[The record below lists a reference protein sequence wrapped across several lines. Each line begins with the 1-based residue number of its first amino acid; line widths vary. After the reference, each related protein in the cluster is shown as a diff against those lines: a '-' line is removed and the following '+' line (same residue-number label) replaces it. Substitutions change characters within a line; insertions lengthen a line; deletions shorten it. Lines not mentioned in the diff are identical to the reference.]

1 MRILIVSQYFWP
13 ENFRVNDLSADLVER
28 GHTVTVLAGL
38 PNYPDGVVFPDYLA
52 DPGAFAAYRG
62 ADVVRVPLLPRGNG
76 GLRLMLNYLSFAV
89 AASLLGPFK
98 LRGRSFDAIFVF
110 QGSPVTVGLPAIVLK
125 WLKKAPIA
133 LWVLDLWPQ
142 SLKAV
147 GAVQSRFVL
156 GMIDRLVTFIY
167 RNCDMVLGQSRG
179 FLPELTHHVVDPKKV
194 GYLPSWSDATPEQS
208 APPTPAAEVEQ
219 RQDQF
224 SIVFTGN
231 IGEAQDFG
239 AVLEA
244 AELLR
249 EQAVRWIIVGDGR
262 QADWLRS
269 QIVARGLTEQVVMPG
284 RFPLERMPS
293 FFAHADALLVCLKTS
308 PVFAMTIPGKVQS
321 YLAAGLPILA
331 MLDGE
336 GAAVIKASNAGY
348 ATPAGDAA
356 ALAQSVR
363 DLMALPPAERHR
375 MGQLGAEYAAK
386 EFDRNTLLSRIE
398 TTLSDLANRRTDR

>member
-28 GHTVTVLAGL
+28 GHSVTVLAGL

-76 GLRLMLNYLSFAV
+76 GLQLMLNYLSFAV
-89 AASLLGPFK
+89 TASLLGPFK
-98 LRGRSFDAIFVF
+98 LRGRPFDAIFVF
-110 QGSPVTVGLPAIVLK
+110 QGSPVTVGFPAIVLK

-147 GAVQSRFVL
+147 GAVQSGFVL

-167 RNCDMVLGQSRG
+167 RNCDMVLGQSRS
-179 FLPELTHHVVDPKKV
+179 FLPELTRHVVDPKKV
-194 GYLPSWSDATPEQS
+194 SYLPSWSDATPEQS
-208 APPTPAAEVEQ
+208 APLTPAAEVEQ

-293 FFAHADALLVCLKTS
+293 FFAHADALLVCLKAS

-336 GAAVIKASNAGY
+336 GAAVIKASKAGY
-348 ATPAGDAA
+348 AAPAGDAA